1 MRSEAKGGGARGARI
16 VNDAR
21 GFDRERMAKVPL
33 PAALFVIYA
42 LILAA
47 VLLAFRGT
55 SRSVGVSLARAEEA
69 MRLQRDEVLREG
81 HLGPSGFAAAG
92 SSLSSTMATTSVP
105 PGALLAGSG
114 SGLLAA
120 GSGSASALP
129 PLDAGLD
136 ESLDKTLDS
145 GRRLPEDARPGWED
159 EGAGAGEDAWL
170 ESEPGA
176 IDFADLHEPAGGSS
190 SRTSSRSLF
199 GDLDRAMQLPSVRK
213 TPPREKFEMEAR
225 RMAGMRAAAA
235 QHVGSTSAGGGKGF
249 SRDARRRSGGGGGGG
264 EEAGAGEDGGFPP
277 GMPSRASPQKPL
289 PHSFSPE
296 ARLML
301 PSSFAAPKLGP
312 TREAKTIYP
321 SEDATYGAAEFD
333 VVVSP
338 QQQEKAGRFSMT
350 PEERILATHILGA

>member
-1 MRSEAKGGGARGARI
+1 
-16 VNDAR
+16 
-21 GFDRERMAKVPL
+21 MAKVPL

-69 MRLQRDEVLREG
+69 MRLQRHEVLREQRHEVLREQRHEVLREG
-81 HLGPSGFAAAG
+81 DMGPLGFAAAG

-114 SGLLAA
+114 S
-120 GSGSASALP
+120 ASALP

-136 ESLDKTLDS
+136 ETLDS

-176 IDFADLHEPAGGSS
+176 IDFADLHEPVRGAA

-249 SRDARRRSGGGGGGG
+249 GRDARRRSGGG